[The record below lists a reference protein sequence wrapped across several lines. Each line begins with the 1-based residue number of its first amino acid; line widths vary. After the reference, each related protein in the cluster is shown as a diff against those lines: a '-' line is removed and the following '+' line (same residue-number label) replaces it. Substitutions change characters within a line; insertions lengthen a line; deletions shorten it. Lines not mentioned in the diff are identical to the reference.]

1 MKKIVCILMAGCLLS
16 ACTSYKN
23 LYIPDANYLARR
35 NVETRVFDTTNTKDL
50 LIASAQLLQD
60 MGYTITESDMD
71 IGVITASKT
80 REKGSAAGKAVL
92 IFFAALNGQQAV
104 YEDTQ
109 KFYVSIVNT
118 KANDKQT
125 KTRVTF
131 ARIIYNNL
139 GTVVEIEKLDDENL
153 YAEFFDK
160 LGQSVF
166 LTANNI

>member
-1 MKKIVCILMAGCLLS
+1 
-16 ACTSYKN
+16 
-23 LYIPDANYLARR
+23 
-35 NVETRVFDTTNTKDL
+35 
-50 LIASAQLLQD
+50 
-60 MGYTITESDMD
+60 
-71 IGVITASKT
+71 
-80 REKGSAAGKAVL
+80 
-92 IFFAALNGQQAV
+92 
-104 YEDTQ
+104 
-109 KFYVSIVNT
+109 VSIVNT